1 MWWSTEHGTVAY
13 WLVSPTL
20 KLSLTCSDLQLLLC
34 CCCCI
39 LSQLPRPPGQKLRCS
54 LTKKS
59 FYRTRKFFLHICSG
73 QILSSAFCKVW
84 SSMSWGTMFTFL
96 HEVQIFLDR
105 VQMLLEASKLNYFA
119 SIIIKGTAPG
129 EKCFYR
135 GYFLGTTDSFLPELG
150 TPHFFSFATTTT
162 QQCGSG
168 SGRIRIMLRFMCLNG
183 VAT

>member
-1 MWWSTEHGTVAY
+1 MLFYSV
-13 WLVSPTL
+13 
-20 KLSLTCSDLQLLLC
+20 KLNDMGHNVYC
-34 CCCCI
+34 
-39 LSQLPRPPGQKLRCS
+39 
-54 LTKKS
+54 
-59 FYRTRKFFLHICSG
+59 
-73 QILSSAFCKVW
+73 
-84 SSMSWGTMFTFL
+84 TFL
-96 HEVQIFLDR
+96 HEVQILLDR

-135 GYFLGTTDSFLPELG
+135 GYFFGTTDSFLPELR